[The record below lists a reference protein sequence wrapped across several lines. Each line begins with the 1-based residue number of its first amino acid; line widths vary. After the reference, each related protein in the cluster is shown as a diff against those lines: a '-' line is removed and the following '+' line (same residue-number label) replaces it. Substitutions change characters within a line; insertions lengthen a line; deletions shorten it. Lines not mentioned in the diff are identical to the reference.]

1 MTRKRKALSAGRFE
15 SREEL
20 TCHVWSIHRQQVFPN
35 ARAISHACGV
45 SMEAVKKII
54 VTEEGL
60 DTYLE
65 HGCLTGGRS
74 VSSGT

>member
-1 MTRKRKALSAGRFE
+1 
-15 SREEL
+15 
-20 TCHVWSIHRQQVFPN
+20 
-35 ARAISHACGV
+35 
-45 SMEAVKKII
+45 MEAVKKII